1 MAKRKDETSLQQPK
15 KKVCLTFKQEWL
27 NAIVQTDTSDG
38 LDKSVKLSEI
48 FSYGANGIVCKICS
62 EAKIKGEFSFGNLT
76 T

>member
-62 EAKIKGEFSFGNLT
+62 EAKINGEFSFGNLT